1 MFFVKSESGT
11 GKEANQRTLR
21 YLFPSRKERV
31 NQSNIFF
38 SFPLSGLSLSNNIDV
53 LRDKLHAIISKTRV
67 VSEELSSEIQSK
79 CFYRILHNP
88 Q

>member
-1 MFFVKSESGT
+1 MFFVKSESGAR
-11 GKEANQRTLR
+11 KDANQRTLR

-67 VSEELSSEIQSK
+67 VSEESSSEIV
-79 CFYRILHNP
+79 
-88 Q
+88 